1 MQPTLMMEGGEMK
14 VSELIAQLSEVN
26 QDSEVFLWVD
36 GERIAVHSVDD
47 NFSDDWYVDI
57 NADTITREFKV

>member
-1 MQPTLMMEGGEMK
+1 MK
-14 VSELIAQLSEVN
+14 VSELIAQLSKVK
-26 QDSEVFLWVD
+26 QDSEVYLWVD

-57 NADTITREFKV
+57 NADTSTREFKV

>member
-1 MQPTLMMEGGEMK
+1 MK
-14 VSELIAQLSEVN
+14 VSELIEQLKVYPP
-26 QDSEVFLWVD
+26 DSEVCLWVD
-36 GERIAVHSVDD
+36 GERIAAHSVDD